1 MLVASESTIELPPFE
16 VAGVRGAPAIA
27 ALGGISANRHICANG
42 ADGRPG
48 WWEAM
53 AGRGRAL
60 DTTRYQLV
68 GFDFLD
74 GGRRDDGRPE
84 RIVTTHDQ
92 ADALAAVLDS
102 LGIDRLHALVGSS
115 YGGMV
120 ALAFAERYPQRV
132 ERLVVIGAAHEA
144 HPMTTALRSIQRRTV
159 ELGLDTGRVRESLTL
174 ARSLAMTTY
183 RSPRE
188 FAARFD
194 SRPVSRT
201 ENHAE
206 FAVEK
211 YLNHHGERFAA
222 TWRAER
228 FLALSLSG
236 DLHRVEPANITTPCT
251 FVAAEGDA
259 IVPREQI
266 AALAAGVRGPNT
278 LVDLPS
284 DNGHD
289 AFLTEP
295 ETLGA
300 IIAEALDRQ
309 SPDSPSSL
317 SLLESSASL
326 HSE

>member
-16 VAGVRGAPAIA
+16 IAGVRGAPAIA
-27 ALGGISANRHICANG
+27 VLGGISANRHICANG

-102 LGIDRLHALVGSS
+102 LGIDRLHAIVGAS

-132 ERLVVIGAAHEA
+132 ERLIVIGAAHEA
-144 HPMTTALRSIQRRTV
+144 HPMSTALRSIQRRTV
-159 ELGLDTGRVRESLTL
+159 ELGLETGRVRESLTL
-174 ARSLAMTTY
+174 ARALAMTTY
-183 RSPRE
+183 RSARE

-201 ENHAE
+201 DNDAE
-206 FAVEK
+206 FEVES
-211 YLNHHGERFAA
+211 YLTHHGARFAA
-222 TWRAER
+222 SWRAER

-236 DLHRVEPANITTPCT
+236 DLHRVDPGNITTPGV

-266 AALAAGVRGPNT
+266 AALAAGVRGPST
-278 LVDLPS
+278 LLDLPS

-295 ETLGA
+295 DTLGA
-300 IIAEALDRQ
+300 IVAAALQAD
-309 SPDSPSSL
+309 SSL
-317 SLLESSASL
+317 R
-326 HSE
+326 SE

>member
-1 MLVASESTIELPPFE
+1 MMVASESTIELPPFE
-16 VAGVRGAPAIA
+16 IAGVRGAPAIV

-68 GFDFLD
+68 GVDFLD

-102 LGIDRLHALVGSS
+102 LGIERLHALVGSS

-132 ERLVVIGAAHEA
+132 ERLIVVGAAHET

-159 ELGLDTGRVRESLTL
+159 ELGLDTGRTRESLAL
-174 ARSLAMTTY
+174 ARALAMTTY
-183 RSPRE
+183 RSARE
-188 FAARFD
+188 FATRFD

-201 ENHAE
+201 DNDAE
-206 FAVEK
+206 FEVES
-211 YLNHHGERFAA
+211 YLTHHGKRFAES
-222 TWRAER
+222 WRAER

-236 DLHRVEPANITTPCT
+236 DLHRVDPKNITTPAT
-251 FVAAEGDA
+251 FIAAEGDV

-266 AALAAGVRGPNT
+266 AALAAAVRGPST

-284 DNGHD
+284 ENGHD

-295 ETLGA
+295 EALGEIVA
-300 IIAEALDRQ
+300 NALNTASPLQ
-309 SPDSPSSL
+309 S
-317 SLLESSASL
+317 E
-326 HSE
+326 